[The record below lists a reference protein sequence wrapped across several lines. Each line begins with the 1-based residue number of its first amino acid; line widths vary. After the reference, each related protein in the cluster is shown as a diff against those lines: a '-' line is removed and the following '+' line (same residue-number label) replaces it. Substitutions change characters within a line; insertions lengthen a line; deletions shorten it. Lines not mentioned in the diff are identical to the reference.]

1 MKFILFILSV
11 IYLITG
17 CSTKEPKK
25 EISHIDKGKNYYFVE
40 EFIYKK
46 NQIDYFEKEFENI
59 LNSNNLEVLKKFKN
73 FYETNSS
80 YFLNGFKKVALL
92 EEKIENFDTSNKNSH
107 RYLLTKALSV
117 DKQEAIKIYEKLA
130 KEDNIFAMRE
140 LANLYKY
147 DNKVLSIIWFE
158 KLVEKNDIQ
167 SIKDYAF
174 ANLRMV
180 SPIIV
185 QNVKKAVELYEKLD
199 SLGEVSGLVHLGNI
213 YEYGYFKDEFP
224 LDKQKALKYYEKAAK
239 QNYTPAQKKLAKI
252 YLCQECEEDRYNKE
266 KGIEIL
272 KKLTSKGDDEA
283 KELLIKLSSIGTE
296 EPIEQ

>member
-1 MKFILFILSV
+1 MKFILFVLSV
-11 IYLITG
+11 IYLVTG

-25 EISHIDKGKNYYFVE
+25 EISHLDKGKNYYFVE

-46 NQIDYFEKEFENI
+46 KQIDYFEKEFENI

-73 FYETNSS
+73 FYATNSS
-80 YFLNGFKKVALL
+80 YFLNGFKKVSLL
-92 EEKIENFDTSNKNSH
+92 EDKIENFDSPNKNSH

-130 KEDNIFAMRE
+130 KEENIFAMRE

-199 SLGEVSGLVHLGNI
+199 SLGEVSGLVHLGNV

-252 YLCQECEEDRYNKE
+252 YLCQECEGDRYNKE
-266 KGIEIL
+266 KGIKVL

>member
-1 MKFILFILSV
+1 MKLILFVLSI

-25 EISHIDKGKNYYFVE
+25 EISNIQKAKEYYFVE

-46 NQIDYFEKEFENI
+46 KQIEYFEKEFENI
-59 LNSNNLEVLKKFKN
+59 LSSNNLEVLKKFKN
-73 FYETNSS
+73 FYKTNSS
-80 YFLNGFKKVALL
+80 YFLNSFKKIELL
-92 EEKIENFDTSNKNSH
+92 EEKIDNIEKTNTNSH
-107 RYLLTKALSV
+107 RYLLTKALSAN
-117 DKQEAIKIYEKLA
+117 KQEAVKIYEKLA
-130 KEDNIFAMRE
+130 NEGNIFAMRE
-140 LANLYKY
+140 LANIYKY

-174 ANLRMV
+174 ANLHMV
-180 SPIIV
+180 SPILV
-185 QNVKKAVELYEKLD
+185 QNVKKAVELYERLD
-199 SLGEVSGLVHLGNI
+199 LLGEVSGLVHLGNI
-213 YEYGYFKDEFP
+213 YEYGYFKNEFP
-224 LDKQKALKYYEKAAK
+224 IDKQKALKYFEKAAN

-252 YLCQECEEDRYNKE
+252 YLCEECEGARYNKE

-296 EPIEQ
+296 APIEQ